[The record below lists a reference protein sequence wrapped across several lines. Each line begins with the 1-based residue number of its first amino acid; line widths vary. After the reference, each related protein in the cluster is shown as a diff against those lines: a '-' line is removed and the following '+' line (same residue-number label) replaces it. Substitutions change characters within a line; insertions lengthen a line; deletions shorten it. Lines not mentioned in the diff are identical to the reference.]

1 VIEIEIEDEAWTAAL
16 PDAGVVAERAATAA
30 LGSVEGDVVVLLTD
44 DEGVRDLNARFRDR
58 DRPTNVLSFPAAE
71 SAAPHLGDLVLLTD
85 DEGVRDLNARFRDRD
100 RPTNVLSFPAAESA
114 APHLGDL
121 VLAYGVC
128 AAEAEAQGK
137 TLADHLSHLTVHG
150 VLHLLGRDHEA
161 EDEAETMEGEE
172 RSILASLGVAD
183 PYRGDDRSRGDA

>member
-1 VIEIEIEDEAWTAAL
+1 VIEVEIEDPAWSAAL
-16 PDAGVVAERAATAA
+16 PTAATVVEGAAAAA
-30 LGSVEGDVVVLLTD
+30 LGAAAGDVVVLLTD
-44 DEGVRDLNARFRDR
+44 DAAVHNLNARFR
-58 DRPTNVLSFPAAE
+58 
-71 SAAPHLGDLVLLTD
+71 G
-85 DEGVRDLNARFRDRD
+85 RD

-121 VLAYGVC
+121 VLAFGVC

-161 EDEAETMEGEE
+161 EAEAEAMEAEE
-172 RSILASLGVAD
+172 RAILASLGVAD
-183 PYRGDDRSRGDA
+183 PYRADAADA

>member
-1 VIEIEIEDEAWTAAL
+1 MIEVDIEAAAWTAAL
-16 PDAGVVAERAATAA
+16 PAASAVVERAASAA
-30 LGSVEGDVVVLLTD
+30 LGSVAGDIVVLLTD
-44 DEGVRDLNARFRDR
+44 DDAVQDLNARFR
-58 DRPTNVLSFPAAE
+58 
-71 SAAPHLGDLVLLTD
+71 G
-85 DEGVRDLNARFRDRD
+85 RD

-121 VLAYGVC
+121 VLAFGVC

-161 EDEAETMEGEE
+161 DDEAESMEAEE
-172 RSILASLGVAD
+172 RLILASLGVAD
-183 PYRGDDRSRGDA
+183 PYRTDAAEA

>member
-1 VIEIEIEDEAWTAAL
+1 MIEVEVEDAAWTTAL
-16 PDAGVVAERAATAA
+16 PEAEAVAERAAKAA
-30 LGSVEGDVVVLLTD
+30 LGGVQGDVVVLLTD
-44 DEGVRDLNARFRDR
+44 DAAVQDLNTRFRDK
-58 DRPTNVLSFPAAE
+58 
-71 SAAPHLGDLVLLTD
+71 
-85 DEGVRDLNARFRDRD
+85 D

-128 AAEAEAQGK
+128 AAEAGAQGK

-161 EDEAETMEGEE
+161 EDEAEDMEGEE

-183 PYRGDDRSRGDA
+183 PYRRDDPSHGDA